1 MAHIIKPVL
10 PDPQGQDSSN
20 VEKLY
25 RIYGRYAYC
34 LAMQVCP
41 DTALAEDIVH
51 EAFLRYWRDP
61 ALNTLKSASF
71 FAWLLGEVRQICQER
86 LP

>member
-1 MAHIIKPVL
+1 MVHVSTFDLSKSKIE
-10 PDPQGQDSSN
+10 DFSN

-25 RIYGRYAYC
+25 RIYGRYAYS

-41 DTALAEDIVH
+41 DTALAEDLVH

-71 FAWLLGEVRQICQER
+71 FAWLLGEVRQICQEW